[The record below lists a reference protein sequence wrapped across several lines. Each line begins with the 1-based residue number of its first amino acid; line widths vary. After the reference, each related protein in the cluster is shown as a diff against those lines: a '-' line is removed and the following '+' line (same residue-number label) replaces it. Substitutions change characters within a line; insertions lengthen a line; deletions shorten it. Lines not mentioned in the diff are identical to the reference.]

1 MKFQDLEE
9 KLDIMSE
16 NMWTSQQKN
25 GNYKK
30 RKKKKEILEN
40 KIHYL
45 TRKLYCMGSVA
56 DWRPHKTVNEFEHS
70 SVEIIQFEGQR
81 KDSDYKRMNKVH
93 KSREPTSTGL
103 TYM

>member
-1 MKFQDLEE
+1 MK
-9 KLDIMSE
+9 IY
-16 NMWTSQQKN
+16 

-40 KIHYL
+40 KVHYL
-45 TRKLYCMGSVA
+45 TWKLYCMGSVA
-56 DWRPHKTVNEFEHS
+56 DWRPHKTVNELEHS
-70 SVEIIQFEGQR
+70 SIEIIESEEQR
-81 KDSDYKRMNKVH
+81 KDSNYKRMNKVH